1 MAVQME
7 HYRNLR
13 VEDLE
18 LIGAPEKFVEL
29 IEGELIQMTPAGHKH
44 NQFAYNVVKMF
55 DRFSAGIEGLAYGF
69 DNDGFLIQRNPD
81 TLLSPDASLFRARP
95 DSGTTWLEFA
105 PEIAVEVLSPS
116 NNATEMVLKRERYF
130 TAGSEQ
136 FWLIDPETREIEIY
150 HKDGRLIRGKGDAV
164 IAGEGIAE
172 GLEIN
177 LAEIFRER

>member
-18 LIGAPEKFVEL
+18 MIGAPEKFVEL
-29 IEGELIQMTPAGHKH
+29 IEGELIHMTPAGHKH
-44 NQFAYNVVKMF
+44 NSIAYRIVRLF
-55 DRFSAGIEGLAYGF
+55 DDFCSSRQGLAFGF
-69 DNDGFLIQRNPD
+69 DNDGFLIRRNPD
-81 TLLSPDASLFRARP
+81 TLLSPDASLFRARTGS
-95 DSGTTWLEFA
+95 DTTWLEFA
-105 PEIAVEVLSPS
+105 PEVAVEVLSPS

-130 TAGSEQ
+130 EAGSEQ

-150 HKDGRLIRGKGDAV
+150 LKDGRLIRGKGDAV
-164 IAGEGIAE
+164 IPCEGIAE

>member
-18 LIGAPEKFVEL
+18 MIGAPEKCIEL
-29 IEGELIQMTPAGHKH
+29 IEGELIHMTPAGWWH
-44 NQFAYNVVKMF
+44 NRIASNIELLFRQFCASRPEL
-55 DRFSAGIEGLAYGF
+55 DYGG
-69 DNDGFLIQRNPD
+69 DNDGFLIRRNPD
-81 TLLSPDASLFRARP
+81 TLLSPDASLFRKRP
-95 DSGTTWLEFA
+95 IKGQLWLEFA

-116 NNATEMVLKRERYF
+116 NNPTEMVLKRERYF
-130 TAGSEQ
+130 DAGMEQ
-136 FWLIDPETREIEIY
+136 FWLTDPETREIEIY